1 MDNGAVPSEPRVV
14 VIGRPGCHLCEE
26 VERVVAQVCQERD
39 EAYTV
44 VSIEDDPSLADK
56 YAELIP
62 VTLVDGRQHDFYRVD
77 PVRLGAALDR

>member
-1 MDNGAVPSEPRVV
+1 MPSEPRVV